1 MLSVCE
7 NTSNSGLWLALGIT
21 RSNIHVFLDR
31 VAVECTSEI
40 VTEEVVK
47 SLLVEIVGT
56 ELLEENGKKNRKEE
70 KSVMDRQSG
79 VAEDRTG
86 PVILAVI
93 ATA

>member
-1 MLSVCE
+1 M
-7 NTSNSGLWLALGIT
+7 ALGIT

-56 ELLEENGKKNRKEE
+56 ELLEENGRNNRK
-70 KSVMDRQSG
+70 
-79 VAEDRTG
+79 
-86 PVILAVI
+86 
-93 ATA
+93 